1 MKTKS
6 ILLLVLIASAMIKE
20 FVYFCICV
28 FVSVLILAMIQDQA
42 LVASKHLLVETED
55 KNLVDN
61 AEGPPVDIG
70 TKSGQ
75 TESGIE
81 TKNDKS
87 LDGGDQHKV
96 CKIEWW

>member
-1 MKTKS
+1 
-6 ILLLVLIASAMIKE
+6 
-20 FVYFCICV
+20 
-28 FVSVLILAMIQDQA
+28 MIQDHA
-42 LVASKHLLVETED
+42 LVASKHYLVKTED
-55 KNLVDN
+55 KNLADN
-61 AEGPPVDIG
+61 AVDSPVHVGPPLDIG

-96 CKIEWW
+96 CKMNVKSGGEMNIKDKDYNWL

>member
-1 MKTKS
+1 MTCDVS
-6 ILLLVLIASAMIKE
+6 PLAM
-20 FVYFCICV
+20 FL
-28 FVSVLILAMIQDQA
+28 FVSVLIHAMIQDHA
-42 LVASKHLLVETED
+42 LVASKHYLVKTED
-55 KNLVDN
+55 KKLADN
-61 AEGPPVDIG
+61 AVDSPVHVGPPLDIG

-96 CKIEWW
+96 CKMNF

>member
-6 ILLLVLIASAMIKE
+6 ILLLLLIASAMIQ
-20 FVYFCICV
+20 V
-28 FVSVLILAMIQDQA
+28 FLYLCLCSFLPNIQDQA

-61 AEGPPVDIG
+61 AVHPPVDIG

-96 CKIEWW
+96 CKMNVRVVVK